1 MASQQQLNSSVVPD
15 RPTAAP
21 ASEPPSQE
29 EVNTGQTFQPEVQV
43 PAPAPVPARSPPSSP
58 VSTSSAT
65 APVTAQAQAP
75 APNQQIEVDVG
86 ENHISHS
93 QRFVS
98 TY

>member
-21 ASEPPSQE
+21 ASEQPSQE

-65 APVTAQAQAP
+65 APVTAQAP

-98 TY
+98 AY

>member
-21 ASEPPSQE
+21 ASEQPSQE

-43 PAPAPVPARSPPSSP
+43 PAPAPVPARSPSSSP

-65 APVTAQAQAP
+65 APVTAQAP

-98 TY
+98 AY